1 MRRRIKPSDGQA
13 AVTAVRSG
21 DAAQLAT
28 AVRFLLEELGT
39 VAPGN
44 TVEVRVP
51 PYGAVQCV
59 EGPRHTRGTPP
70 NVVEMAPEVW
80 FALAVGEL
88 GWDDALESGQIH
100 ASGTR
105 AEIKAHLPLV

>member
-1 MRRRIKPSDGQA
+1 MRRRIKPSEGEA
-13 AVTAVRSG
+13 AVAAVRSG
-21 DAAQLAT
+21 DGSGLAT
-28 AVRFLLEELGT
+28 AVRYLLEELGT

-70 NVVEMAPEVW
+70 NVVEMTPEVW
-80 FALAVGEL
+80 FELATGQL
-88 GWDDALESGQIH
+88 AWDEAMQRGQIH

-105 AEIKAHLPLV
+105 AEIKAHLPLL